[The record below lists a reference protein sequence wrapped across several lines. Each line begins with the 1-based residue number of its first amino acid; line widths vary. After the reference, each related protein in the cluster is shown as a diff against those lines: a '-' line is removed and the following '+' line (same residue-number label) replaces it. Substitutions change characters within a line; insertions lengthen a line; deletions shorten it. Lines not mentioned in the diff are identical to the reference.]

1 MVSSGG
7 GKKLNSI
14 NANMDFVTDIK
25 KKKLNKKTT

>member
-25 KKKLNKKTT
+25 KKKAE